1 MAESHVSIGAYIRL
15 VRGNRNFRYLWLA
28 QIVSEIGDWLYA
40 VAIYSLLLDL
50 TGKAQS
56 VAIAV
61 VLQVLPQVLIA
72 PLAGVINDRMRR
84 RMVMINTDL
93 VRAVIV
99 LGMLAAS
106 HMGNVWA
113 IYAMLLLETTMW
125 GFFEPARHGIL
136 PNVTSSHM
144 ELLVANALAS
154 TTWSFNLAVGSALGG
169 ALAWLFG
176 RDAVF
181 VINAGTFLLSAW
193 FLTRMAVTEKHAEE
207 ALPLRWKDLADFSPV
222 IEGLRYVRSDARR
235 FATLLLKGGLG
246 LMGGH
251 YVVLPV
257 FGERV
262 FPVHLGEVDAQRAGM
277 LGMSLLMGARGVGA
291 LIGPLVSGYWAGR
304 RQLRMRRGIL
314 AGFFCITAGYGLL
327 SVAPHIG
334 IAALFIIL
342 AHAGASTIWVFSTT
356 MLQLQTEDRLRGRVF
371 SAEFACLV
379 TGIALSTHLCG
390 LAVDRGIAVQTV
402 SLGLGLVAL
411 LPAALWGIFAMP
423 LWRGEKDTEIH

>member
-1 MAESHVSIGAYIRL
+1 MAERHVSPGAYIRL
-15 VRGNRNFRYLWLA
+15 VRGNRNFRFLWLA

-72 PLAGVINDRMRR
+72 PLAGVINDRARR
-84 RMVMINTDL
+84 RIVMIHTDL
-93 VRAVIV
+93 IRAVIV

-106 HMGNVWA
+106 HAGNVWG
-113 IYAMLLLETTMW
+113 IYGLLLLETTMW

-136 PNVTSSHM
+136 PNVTAGEM

-154 TTWSFNLAVGSALGG
+154 TTWSFNLAVGATLGG
-169 ALAWLFG
+169 VLAWLFG

-181 VINAGTFLLSAW
+181 LINTGTFLLSAW
-193 FLTRMAVTEKHAEE
+193 FLTRMTVVERHAEE
-207 ALPLRWKDLADFSPV
+207 SPPLRWKDLADFSPIV
-222 IEGLRYVRSDARR
+222 EGLRYVKNDARR
-235 FATLLLKGGLG
+235 LATLLLKGGLG

-262 FPVHLGEVDAQRAGM
+262 FPVYVGETDPQRAGM

-304 RQLRMRRGIL
+304 RQTRMRRGIL
-314 AGFFCITAGYGLL
+314 FGFLCVTVGYGLL
-327 SVAPHIG
+327 SVAPDIG
-334 IAALFIIL
+334 TALLFVIL
-342 AHAGASTIWVFSTT
+342 AHAGASTVWVFSTT

-379 TGIALSTHLCG
+379 TAIALSTHLCG
-390 LAVDRGIAVQTV
+390 VAVDRGIPVQQV
-402 SLGLGLVAL
+402 SLGIGLVILIPAL
-411 LPAALWGIFAMP
+411 LWAGVAMP
-423 LWRGEKDTEIH
+423 LWRGEQETELR